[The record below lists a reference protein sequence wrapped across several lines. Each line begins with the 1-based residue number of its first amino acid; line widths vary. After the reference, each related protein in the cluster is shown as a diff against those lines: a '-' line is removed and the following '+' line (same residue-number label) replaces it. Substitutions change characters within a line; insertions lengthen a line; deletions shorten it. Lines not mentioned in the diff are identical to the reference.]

1 MLRYK
6 RCSNQKILARCYTR
20 LKRFGYKSQ
29 RIFWFACHY
38 SGPIYIYPGQL
49 ALQDGSSHLKLSE
62 KWIEKT
68 ITTCILWRSLPPMAK
83 NMEVRCKNSWK
94 YSKSI
99 LSTILPNVRKINTT
113 RKLLLTVG
121 ISKMPFFT
129 FHPLKMNSTIL
140 AKLFSQ
146 KMITSVN
153 INSKFNQGYNFYHN
167 ISNLY
172 FQVITF

>member
-1 MLRYK
+1 MLPLGPPDIK
-6 RCSNQKILARCYTR
+6 FSVETQKSP
-20 LKRFGYKSQ
+20 FGD
-29 RIFWFACHY
+29 I
-38 SGPIYIYPGQL
+38 GNL
-49 ALQDGSSHLKLSE
+49 TKL
-62 KWIEKT
+62 T
-68 ITTCILWRSLPPMAK
+68 HDPLPPYHRV
-83 NMEVRCKNSWK
+83 EVQCKNSWK

-99 LSTILPNVRKINTT
+99 LSTILPNVRKINST
-113 RKLLLTVG
+113 RMLLLTVG